1 MINLKND
8 KMNVRFPEICNEY
21 ELDISFQ
28 RTLRI
33 PDDGNDHFLPPGLGE
48 FPLRHIEDFDLGNKE
63 HLKKRGGLIMPMF
76 QSDALW
82 LSFSGRS
89 KRSVDL
95 PIAIKVATGKINA
108 VSGLDWED
116 GLEADPQNYL
126 VVPDQPWLDGFNVG
140 KGTVRQFVAAPLG
153 EGLTVEEQIN
163 ANSDVGGI
171 QLEFIPMKK
180 EYFERLKSE
189 FREYHD
195 SSIKSCKNMS
205 MSMSMSMDDMGIGAG
220 GSMRQEIYEDEHGID
235 AWDLD
240 NTERCFIT
248 LANAEQWLSITG
260 EEPPMSPISSE
271 EYTDA
276 GLPWFDYFD
285 EDKQSIEGAEA
296 LGDIKSI
303 KDVYKEKIK
312 NLFGG
317 GASSQN
323 KYVVD
328 VSPKKKGNISNG
340 FW

>member
-8 KMNVRFPEICNEY
+8 RMNVRFPEICNEY
-21 ELDISFQ
+21 ELNISFQ

-33 PDDGNDHFLPPGLGE
+33 PDDGNDHFLPPSFGK

-82 LSFSGRS
+82 LSFDGRS
-89 KRSVDL
+89 KRSIDL

-108 VSGLDWED
+108 VSGLNWED
-116 GLEADPQNYL
+116 GLNSEPQNYL

-163 ANSDVGGI
+163 AASDVGGI

-180 EYFERLKSE
+180 EYFEKLKLESQIEGFHE
-189 FREYHD
+189 FHD
-195 SSIKSCKNMS
+195 MRMMACSKMSI
-205 MSMSMSMDDMGIGAG
+205 DEMGIGAG
-220 GSMRQEIYEDEHGID
+220 GSMRQEIYEDEYGIE

-260 EEPPMSPISSE
+260 EEPPMSSISSE

-285 EDKQSIEGAEA
+285 DDKKSIEGAEA
-296 LGDIKSI
+296 LDDIKSI
-303 KDVYKEKIK
+303 KDIYKQKVK
-312 NLFGG
+312 DLFGG
-317 GASSQN
+317 GSSSQK

>member
-1 MINLKND
+1 MINLMKNT
-8 KMNVRFPEICNEY
+8 MNVRFPEICNEY
-21 ELDISFQ
+21 ELKISFQ

-48 FPLRHIEDFDLGNKE
+48 FPLRHIEDFDLGDKE

-82 LSFSGRS
+82 LSFDGRS
-89 KRSVDL
+89 KRSIDL

-108 VSGLDWED
+108 VSGLNWED
-116 GLEADPQNYL
+116 GLDAEPQNYL
-126 VVPDQPWLDGFNVG
+126 VAPDQPWLDGFNVG

-163 ANSDVGGI
+163 ANSNVGGI

-180 EYFERLKSE
+180 EYFEKLKLEAQTEGFQE
-189 FREYHD
+189 FHD
-195 SSIKSCKNMS
+195 MPMMSCSKMP
-205 MSMSMSMDDMGIGAG
+205 MDEMGIGAG
-220 GSMRQEIYEDEHGID
+220 GSMRQEIYEDEYGID

-248 LANAEQWLSITG
+248 LANAEQWVSITG
-260 EEPPMSPISSE
+260 EEPPMSPISSD

-285 EDKQSIEGAEA
+285 EDKKSIEGAEA
-296 LGDIKSI
+296 LDDIKSI
-303 KDVYKEKIK
+303 KDIYKQKIK
-312 NLFGG
+312 GLFGG
-317 GASSQN
+317 GSSNQN
-323 KYVVD
+323 QNVHNI
-328 VSPKKKGNISNG
+328 SPKKKSNISNG

>member
-1 MINLKND
+1 M
-8 KMNVRFPEICNEY
+8 
-21 ELDISFQ
+21 
-28 RTLRI
+28 
-33 PDDGNDHFLPPGLGE
+33 
-48 FPLRHIEDFDLGNKE
+48 
-63 HLKKRGGLIMPMF
+63 
-76 QSDALW
+76 
-82 LSFSGRS
+82 
-89 KRSVDL
+89 
-95 PIAIKVATGKINA
+95 
-108 VSGLDWED
+108 
-116 GLEADPQNYL
+116 
-126 VVPDQPWLDGFNVG
+126 PDQPWLDGFNVG

-163 ANSDVGGI
+163 AASDVGGI

-180 EYFERLKSE
+180 EYFEKLKLESQIEGFHE
-189 FREYHD
+189 FHD
-195 SSIKSCKNMS
+195 MRMMACSKMSI
-205 MSMSMSMDDMGIGAG
+205 DEMGIGAG
-220 GSMRQEIYEDEHGID
+220 GSMRQEIYEDEYGIE

-285 EDKQSIEGAEA
+285 DDKKSIEGAEA
-296 LGDIKSI
+296 LDDIKSI
-303 KDVYKEKIK
+303 KDIYKQKVK
-312 NLFGG
+312 DLFGG
-317 GASSQN
+317 GSSSQK

>member
-1 MINLKND
+1 M
-8 KMNVRFPEICNEY
+8 
-21 ELDISFQ
+21 
-28 RTLRI
+28 
-33 PDDGNDHFLPPGLGE
+33 
-48 FPLRHIEDFDLGNKE
+48 
-63 HLKKRGGLIMPMF
+63 
-76 QSDALW
+76 
-82 LSFSGRS
+82 
-89 KRSVDL
+89 
-95 PIAIKVATGKINA
+95 
-108 VSGLDWED
+108 
-116 GLEADPQNYL
+116 
-126 VVPDQPWLDGFNVG
+126 PDQPWLDGFNVG

-163 ANSDVGGI
+163 AASDVGGI

-180 EYFERLKSE
+180 EYFEKLKLESQTEGFHE
-189 FREYHD
+189 FHD
-195 SSIKSCKNMS
+195 MRMMSCSKMSI
-205 MSMSMSMDDMGIGAG
+205 DEMGIGAG
-220 GSMRQEIYEDEHGID
+220 GSMRQEIYEDEYGID

-285 EDKQSIEGAEA
+285 EDKKSIEGAEA
-296 LGDIKSI
+296 LDDIKSI
-303 KDVYKEKIK
+303 KDIYKQKIK
-312 NLFGG
+312 DLFGG
-317 GASSQN
+317 GSSSQN

>member
-1 MINLKND
+1 
-8 KMNVRFPEICNEY
+8 MNVRFPEICNEY
-21 ELDISFQ
+21 ELEISFQ

-48 FPLRHIEDFDLGNKE
+48 FPLRHIEDFDLGDKE

-82 LSFSGRS
+82 LSFDGRS
-89 KRSVDL
+89 KQSVDL

-116 GLEADPQNYL
+116 GLDAEPQNYL

-140 KGTVRQFVAAPLG
+140 KGTVRQFVAAPIG

-171 QLEFIPMKK
+171 QFEFIPMKK
-180 EYFERLKSE
+180 EYFDMLKLESQTEGFHE
-189 FREYHD
+189 FHD
-195 SSIKSCKNMS
+195 MPMMSCSK
-205 MSMSMSMDDMGIGAG
+205 MSMDEMGIGAG

-285 EDKQSIEGAEA
+285 EDKKSIEGAEA
-296 LGDIKSI
+296 LDDIKSI
-303 KDVYKEKIK
+303 KDIYKQKIK
-312 NLFGG
+312 GLFGG
-317 GASSQN
+317 DSSNQN
-323 KYVVD
+323 QNVQD
-328 VSPKKKGNISNG
+328 ISPKKKNSISNG

>member
-1 MINLKND
+1 
-8 KMNVRFPEICNEY
+8 
-21 ELDISFQ
+21 
-28 RTLRI
+28 
-33 PDDGNDHFLPPGLGE
+33 
-48 FPLRHIEDFDLGNKE
+48 
-63 HLKKRGGLIMPMF
+63 
-76 QSDALW
+76 
-82 LSFSGRS
+82 
-89 KRSVDL
+89 
-95 PIAIKVATGKINA
+95 
-108 VSGLDWED
+108 
-116 GLEADPQNYL
+116 
-126 VVPDQPWLDGFNVG
+126 
-140 KGTVRQFVAAPLG
+140 
-153 EGLTVEEQIN
+153 
-163 ANSDVGGI
+163 
-171 QLEFIPMKK
+171 
-180 EYFERLKSE
+180 
-189 FREYHD
+189 
-195 SSIKSCKNMS
+195 

-240 NTERCFIT
+240 RAERCFIT

>member
-1 MINLKND
+1 MINLKKNR
-8 KMNVRFPEICNEY
+8 MNVRFPEICNEY
-21 ELDISFQ
+21 ELNISFQ

-33 PDDGNDHFLPPGLGE
+33 PDDGNDHFLPPSLGK

-82 LSFSGRS
+82 LSFDGRS
-89 KRSVDL
+89 NRSIDL

-108 VSGLDWED
+108 VSGLNWED
-116 GLEADPQNYL
+116 GLDAEPQNYL

-180 EYFERLKSE
+180 EYFEKLKLEAQAESLHKFSE
-189 FREYHD
+189 MPMM
-195 SSIKSCKNMS
+195 SCAKMGIEE
-205 MSMSMSMDDMGIGAG
+205 MGIGAG

-260 EEPPMSPISSE
+260 EEPPMSPISSD

-285 EDKQSIEGAEA
+285 EDKKAIEGAEA
-296 LGDIKSI
+296 FDDIKSI
-303 KDVYKEKIK
+303 KDIYKQKIK
-312 NLFGG
+312 DLFGG
-317 GASSQN
+317 GSSSQN
-323 KYVVD
+323 QKVHD
-328 VSPKKKGNISNG
+328 ISPKKKGNISNG

>member
-1 MINLKND
+1 MINLKKNR
-8 KMNVRFPEICNEY
+8 MNVRFPEICNEY
-21 ELDISFQ
+21 ELNISFQ

-33 PDDGNDHFLPPGLGE
+33 PDDGNDHFLPPSLGK

-108 VSGLDWED
+108 VSGLDWKD

-205 MSMSMSMDDMGIGAG
+205 MSMSMDDMGIGAG
-220 GSMRQEIYEDEHGID
+220 GSMRQEIYEDEYGID

-240 NTERCFIT
+240 KSERCFIT

-260 EEPPMSPISSE
+260 EEPPMSPISSN
-271 EYTDA
+271 EYTES
-276 GLPWFDYFD
+276 GKPWYKYSD
-285 EDKQSIEGAEA
+285 EDKISIEGAEA

-317 GASSQN
+317 GSSSQN

>member
-1 MINLKND
+1 
-8 KMNVRFPEICNEY
+8 
-21 ELDISFQ
+21 
-28 RTLRI
+28 
-33 PDDGNDHFLPPGLGE
+33 
-48 FPLRHIEDFDLGNKE
+48 
-63 HLKKRGGLIMPMF
+63 MF

-82 LSFSGRS
+82 LSFDGRS
-89 KRSVDL
+89 NRSIDL

-108 VSGLDWED
+108 VSGLNWED
-116 GLEADPQNYL
+116 GLDAEPQNYL

-180 EYFERLKSE
+180 EYFEKLKLEAQAESLHKFNE
-189 FREYHD
+189 MPMM
-195 SSIKSCKNMS
+195 SCAKMGIEE
-205 MSMSMSMDDMGIGAG
+205 MGIGAG

-248 LANAEQWLSITG
+248 LANAQQWLSITG

-285 EDKQSIEGAEA
+285 EDKKSIEGAEA
-296 LGDIKSI
+296 FNDIKSI
-303 KDVYKEKIK
+303 KDIYKQKIK
-312 NLFGG
+312 DLFG

-323 KYVVD
+323 QKVHD
-328 VSPKKKGNISNG
+328 ISPKKKGNISNG

>member
-1 MINLKND
+1 MINLKKNT
-8 KMNVRFPEICNEY
+8 MNVRFPEICNEY
-21 ELDISFQ
+21 ELEISFQ

-48 FPLRHIEDFDLGNKE
+48 FPLRHIEDFDLGDKE

-82 LSFSGRS
+82 LSFDGRS
-89 KRSVDL
+89 MRSIDL

-108 VSGLDWED
+108 VSGFNWED
-116 GLEADPQNYL
+116 GLDAEPQNYL

-163 ANSDVGGI
+163 ANSNVGGI

-180 EYFERLKSE
+180 EYFEKLKLEAQTEGFQE
-189 FREYHD
+189 FHD
-195 SSIKSCKNMS
+195 MPMMSCSKMP
-205 MSMSMSMDDMGIGAG
+205 MDEMGIGAG

-260 EEPPMSPISSE
+260 EEPPMSPISVD
-271 EYTDA
+271 EYTDS
-276 GLPWFDYFD
+276 GLPWFDYSD
-285 EDKQSIEGAEA
+285 DDKISIEGAEA
-296 LGDIKSI
+296 LGGIKSI

-312 NLFGG
+312 SLFSG
-317 GASSQN
+317 SSTKKGQ
-323 KYVVD
+323 KVHD
-328 VSPKKKGNISNG
+328 ISPKKKNSISNG